1 MNLFANE
8 EYASLEYRTA
18 GTMTNQ
24 ADFPSI
30 TIQPTGKRYDFLCCF
45 VFHIKNGKIDHV
57 HEYFDMETA
66 KRQLGTADSQHDT
79 GFVQAFVAAFTS
91 DDIESFMN
99 LVAPDGE
106 WVIMATGETFRG
118 LDQVG

>member
-1 MNLFANE
+1 VNLFANE

-66 KRQLGTADSQHDT
+66 K
-79 GFVQAFVAAFTS
+79 AFVAAFTS